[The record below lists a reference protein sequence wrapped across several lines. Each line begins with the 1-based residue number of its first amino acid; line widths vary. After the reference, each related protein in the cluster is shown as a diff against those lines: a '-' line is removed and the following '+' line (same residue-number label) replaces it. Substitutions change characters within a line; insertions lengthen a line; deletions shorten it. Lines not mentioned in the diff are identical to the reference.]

1 MSYKYSIHVPS
12 VTFFFLLELFSVHVK
27 IKGKT
32 VRSLPEYPKG
42 IVGKASL

>member
-1 MSYKYSIHVPS
+1 MNWLI
-12 VTFFFLLELFSVHVK
+12 LLELFSVHVK